1 MPTLPFAL
9 AMDGENYLHPEGP
22 QLDTSLFS
30 VPSSNMEVEQSN
42 LYTPIYLLLYVFLN
56 FFFFSFSVIRVPSLP
71 LLAPGGP
78 SLSRRDTALCNLE
91 TSKLFF
97 FFLNKQ
103 QWQTFFLIFIP
114 FCHCNFFFYVSYI

>member
-42 LYTPIYLLLYVFLN
+42 LYTPIYVLLYVFLN
-56 FFFFSFSVIRVPSLP
+56 FFFSFFCNKSSLFASSGPWRSFSQPAGYCPMQS
-71 LLAPGGP
+71 G
-78 SLSRRDTALCNLE
+78 N
-91 TSKLFF
+91 
-97 FFLNKQ
+97 Q
-103 QWQTFFLIFIP
+103 
-114 FCHCNFFFYVSYI
+114 